1 MTRYT
6 IHATGQP
13 GAKGR
18 IRTALKLMGFDG
30 VRIEEA
36 VVNDSLTTE
45 KPKPDNLP
53 TSPLAKA
60 VAKLFH
66 RDETKPWT
74 DEEIAAFRK
83 ASKVGMDAAAFAEV
97 EKFYREQHKLEKHYC
112 RTSIL
117 TFLRHFTEELDKAR
131 ARADKPKAGKALE
144 WSQPKNVVPMT
155 DPAEAERIAAAARE
169 AAKQFRE
176 SHGRQRFPKI
186 PLA

>member
-30 VRIEEA
+30 VRIDEA
-36 VVNDSLTTE
+36 EASATVA

-66 RDETKPWT
+66 RDAEKPWA
-74 DEEIAAFRK
+74 DAEIAAFR
-83 ASKVGMDAAAFAEV
+83 AAGRSGMDLASMAEV
-97 EKFYREQHKLEKHYC
+97 ATFYERERKKPDHYC

-117 TFLRHFTEELDKAR
+117 TFLRHFGGELDK

-144 WSQPKNVVPMT
+144 WAQPQNVVPMT

-176 SHGRQRFPKI
+176 SHGR
-186 PLA
+186 

>member
-1 MTRYT
+1 MSSRYT

-30 VRIEEA
+30 VRIDETA
-36 VVNDSLTTE
+36 TDATVA

-66 RDETKPWT
+66 RDESKPWA
-74 DEEIAAFRK
+74 DAEIVAFRAAAK
-83 ASKVGMDAAAFAEV
+83 CGMDLASMAEV
-97 EKFYREQHKLEKHYC
+97 ATFYERERKKPDHYC

-117 TFLRHFTEELDKAR
+117 TFLRHFGGELDK

-144 WSQPKNVVPMT
+144 WAQPQNVVPMT

-169 AAKQFRE
+169 AAARFRE
-176 SHGRQRFPKI
+176 GMGR
-186 PLA
+186 

>member
-1 MTRYT
+1 MPARYT

-30 VRIEEA
+30 VRIDETEA
-36 VVNDSLTTE
+36 DVTIAR
-45 KPKPDNLP
+45 PRPDNLP

-66 RDETKPWT
+66 RDETKPWA
-74 DEEIAAFRK
+74 DAEIAAFRAAAK
-83 ASKVGMDAAAFAEV
+83 CGMDLAGMAEV
-97 EKFYREQHKLEKHYC
+97 ATFYERERKKPDHYC

-117 TFLRHFTEELDKAR
+117 TFLRHFGGELDK

-144 WSQPKNVVPMT
+144 WAQPQNVVPMT

-176 SHGRQRFPKI
+176 SHGR
-186 PLA
+186 

>member
-1 MTRYT
+1 MSSRYT

-36 VVNDSLTTE
+36 EVDATVA

-66 RDETKPWT
+66 RDESKPWA
-74 DEEIAAFRK
+74 DAEIAAFRAAAK
-83 ASKVGMDAAAFAEV
+83 CGMDLASMAEV
-97 EKFYREQHKLEKHYC
+97 ATFYERERKKPDHYC

-117 TFLRHFTEELDKAR
+117 RFLKHFPGELDK

-144 WSQPKNVVPMT
+144 WAQPENVVPMT
-155 DPAEAERIAAAARE
+155 APEEAERIAAQARE
-169 AAKQFRE
+169 AARKFRE
-176 SHGRQRFPKI
+176 SHGR
-186 PLA
+186 

>member
-1 MTRYT
+1 MSSRYT

-30 VRIEEA
+30 VRIDEA
-36 VVNDSLTTE
+36 DTDATVA

-66 RDETKPWT
+66 RDESKPWA
-74 DEEIAAFRK
+74 DAEIVAFRAAAK
-83 ASKVGMDAAAFAEV
+83 CGMDLASMAEV
-97 EKFYREQHKLEKHYC
+97 ATFYERERKKPDHYC

-117 TFLRHFTEELDKAR
+117 TFCRHFGGELDK

-144 WSQPKNVVPMT
+144 WAQPQNVVPMT

-169 AAKQFRE
+169 AAARFRE
-176 SHGRQRFPKI
+176 GMRR
-186 PLA
+186 

>member
-1 MTRYT
+1 MSSRYT

-30 VRIEEA
+30 VRIDEA
-36 VVNDSLTTE
+36 DTDATVA

-66 RDETKPWT
+66 RDESKPWA
-74 DEEIAAFRK
+74 DAEIVAFRAAAK
-83 ASKVGMDAAAFAEV
+83 CGMDLASMAEV
-97 EKFYREQHKLEKHYC
+97 ATFYERERKKPDHYC

-117 TFLRHFTEELDKAR
+117 TFCRHFGGELDK

-144 WSQPKNVVPMT
+144 WAQPQNVVPMT

-169 AAKQFRE
+169 AAARFRE
-176 SHGRQRFPKI
+176 GMGR
-186 PLA
+186 

>member
-30 VRIEEA
+30 VRIDESA
-36 VVNDSLTTE
+36 TDATVAR
-45 KPKPDNLP
+45 PKPDNLP
-53 TSPLAKA
+53 TSPLALA
-60 VAKLFH
+60 VAKLFK
-66 RDETKPWT
+66 READKPWT

-83 ASKVGMDAAAFAEV
+83 AGNVGMCPGTFDEV
-97 EKFYREQHKLEKHYC
+97 EKFYREQRKLEKHYC

-131 ARADKPKAGKALE
+131 AQKAKPGRALDWA
-144 WSQPKNVVPMT
+144 QPENVVPMT
-155 DPAEAERIAAAARE
+155 APEDAERIAAAARE
-169 AAKQFRE
+169 AAARFRE
-176 SHGRQRFPKI
+176 GMGR
-186 PLA
+186 

>member
-1 MTRYT
+1 MSSRYT

-18 IRTALKLMGFDG
+18 IRTALKLMGFES

-66 RDETKPWT
+66 RDESKPWA
-74 DEEIAAFRK
+74 DAEIAAFRAAAK
-83 ASKVGMDAAAFAEV
+83 CGMDLASMAEV
-97 EKFYREQHKLEKHYC
+97 ATFYERERKKPDHYC
-112 RTSIL
+112 RKSIL
-117 TFLRHFTEELDKAR
+117 TFLRGFPGELDK

-144 WSQPKNVVPMT
+144 WAQPVNVVPMT
-155 DPAEAERIAAAARE
+155 APEDAERIAAAARE

-176 SHGRQRFPKI
+176 SHGR
-186 PLA
+186 